1 MSKLNSKNALVT
13 GAARGIGNA
22 IARRL
27 AAEGANVVLFDL
39 CDEAAG
45 SEAAQ
50 AIADEY
56 GVRALFRRVDVS
68 SYEAVQSAVK
78 EVGKELG
85 GIDIL
90 VNNAGITRDKVL
102 LAMSEQDWDL
112 VLDINLK
119 SMFNTIKACYRGFMK
134 KKAGRII
141 NISSVSGLMGNAA
154 QANYSASKGGVVSLT
169 KTVARELA
177 TRGVTCNAVAPG
189 AIETPMTAAMDQD
202 ALKALLA
209 TVPMGHMGKAEDIA
223 ACVAFLASDDAKYIT
238 GEVIRVDGG
247 IAM

>member
-1 MSKLNSKNALVT
+1 MAELTGKVALVT
-13 GAARGIGNA
+13 GAARGIGYA
-22 IARRL
+22 IAAKL
-27 AAEGANVVLFDL
+27 AENGADVVLFDL
-39 CDEAAG
+39 CPEEAG
-45 SEAAQ
+45 AAAAEQ
-50 AIADEY
+50 ISAEY
-56 GVRALFRRVDVS
+56 HVNACFRRCDVS
-68 SYEAVQSAVK
+68 DYDAVQETVKAV
-78 EVGKELG
+78 VKELG
-85 GIDIL
+85 GVDIL

-119 SMFNTIKACYRGFMK
+119 SMFNTIKACYRNFMK
-134 KKAGRII
+134 KKAGKII

-177 TRGVTCNAVAPG
+177 TRGVTCNAIAPG
-189 AIETPMTAAMDQD
+189 AIETPMTASMDQD
-202 ALKALLA
+202 ALKALIA